1 MKLNYLF
8 IFFFKKRIIGNL
20 WVKEFLENRRLCCLL
35 MDMGCYT
42 YGLPFALRATA
53 SEAATEIYSE
63 QQKKSFFHLLVL
75 QTRGSFYL
83 S

>member
-1 MKLNYLF
+1 
-8 IFFFKKRIIGNL
+8 
-20 WVKEFLENRRLCCLL
+20 VKEFLENRIIHCCLL
-35 MDMGCYT
+35 MDIGCYT
-42 YGLPFALRATA
+42 YGLPFALRLTA

-63 QQKKSFFHLLVL
+63 QQKKSVFHLLVL